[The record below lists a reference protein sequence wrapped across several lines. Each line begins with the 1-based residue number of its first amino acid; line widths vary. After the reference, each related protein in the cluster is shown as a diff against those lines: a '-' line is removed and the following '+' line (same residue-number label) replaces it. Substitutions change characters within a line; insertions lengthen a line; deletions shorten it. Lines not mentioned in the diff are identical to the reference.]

1 MKYIIPDS
9 TLFLDIGGVMLSNVW
24 RHKSRQLAD
33 EPFNLNSDEME
44 DRHPVKKKTQIKG
57 KLVLSD
63 YLNRVVFF
71 KKRSLNSDQFREYM
85 VTQTTPNVDMVKFI
99 QQLNAQHTLKIA
111 VFDNEGRVI
120 NEYRIKKFQ
129 LTQFVDFF
137 ISSCFV
143 HYRKPNTDIFCLALD
158 LELVPAEQAVY
169 IDDLKMFVDVAK
181 SLGIRSIQHKNHLS
195 APEVLATLGLN

>member
-1 MKYIIPDS
+1 MNCTIPDT

-24 RHKSRQLAD
+24 RHESRQLAD
-33 EPFNLNSDEME
+33 ETFNLNSDEME
-44 DRHPVKKKTQIKG
+44 DRHPVNKETHKEG

-63 YLNRVVFF
+63 YLNRVVFY

-85 VTQTTPNVDMVKFI
+85 VTQTTPNVEMVKFI

-137 ISSCFV
+137 ISSGFV
-143 HYRKPNTDIFCLALD
+143 HYRKPNTDIFRLALD
-158 LELVPAEQAVY
+158 LELIPAEQAVY

-181 SLGIRSIQHKNHLS
+181 SLGIRSLRHKNHLS
-195 APEVLATLGLN
+195 TPEVLAILGLN